1 MRYLWAAGSHRGRAR
16 ANNEDRIHPETSGA
30 GPHLVAAVAD
40 GMGGHAAGEVA
51 AQIAI
56 DTAVAADAD
65 VEHRVRLANAAVFE
79 ASVGAPDRAGMG
91 TTLTMGVFDEDG
103 LLHLGHVGDSRAYL
117 LRNGSLEQ
125 ITRDHSLVN
134 EYIEA
139 GRIRPEDAATH
150 PQRSILTRALGLD
163 PDVDVDVVDVALKA
177 GDRVLFCSDGLSSMV
192 DDATIAD
199 LLAAGTPD
207 DAVWALIEAANRA
220 GGLDNVS
227 VVVVDV
233 GP

>member
-1 MRYLWAAGSHRGRAR
+1 MRYLWAAGTHRGRAR
-16 ANNEDRIHPETSGA
+16 ANNEDRVHPETSGA
-30 GPHLVAAVAD
+30 GNRLVAAVAD

-56 DTAVAADAD
+56 DTAVAADTD
-65 VEHRVRLANAAVFE
+65 VEHRVRLANVAVFE
-79 ASVGAPDRAGMG
+79 AAAGTPERAGMG
-91 TTLTMGVFDEDG
+91 TTLTLGVFDEEG
-103 LLHLGHVGDSRAYL
+103 TLHVGHVGDSRAYL
-117 LRNGSLEQ
+117 FRNGTLEQ

-134 EYIEA
+134 EYVEA

-163 PDVDVDVVDVALKA
+163 PDVDVDVVDLALEP

-199 LLAAGTPD
+199 LLADGTPD
-207 DAVWALIEAANRA
+207 ETVWGLIEAANRA